1 MLFPKYIVFHETSI
15 SHDSDELGVDC
26 HRVLEDGFFDVRHV
40 VMIKHSFRTQVLL
53 GKHFKRPNQLPWGH
67 VLDIHGKDT
76 DDFLEEDG
84 LCLELTGHDCFAVI
98 VCNVLLEDVQELTE
112 VTDLI
117 SVKHSQGVERVFLP
131 EAWIANS
138 QPLKEKLRLHNVL
151 GPQIGLSGS

>member
-1 MLFPKYIVFHETSI
+1 M
-15 SHDSDELGVDC
+15 
-26 HRVLEDGFFDVRHV
+26 
-40 VMIKHSFRTQVLL
+40 
-53 GKHFKRPNQLPWGH
+53 
-67 VLDIHGKDT
+67 LDIHGKDT

-98 VCNVLLEDVQELTE
+98 VCNVLLEDVQELTK